1 MLADGRNFPKRA
13 WLFVLAVAFA
23 LMLTPA
29 MADTGAEQQDADKA
43 SKVEEEQTD
52 KDPLEGYNRFMFK
65 FNQFFRETIVDP
77 LVDGYQ
83 AITPE
88 PLQKAISN
96 AAKNINEPITAGS
109 SLLQGDTENAKKA
122 TQRFLINTT
131 AGFGG
136 TKDVAAEEY
145 GIKSRD
151 EDLGQAAGAHGTEA
165 GAHIELPF
173 LGPSNTRDAL
183 GTAATAIINPIG
195 AAGSVAKGAVEYSD
209 KRDVIKDV
217 TKGALDPYVVQRDAY
232 EQHRDYQIRNA
243 EPPAGKEQDFPGLN
257 EAPGK

>member
-1 MLADGRNFPKRA
+1 MFDNGKNFPKWA
-13 WLFVLAVAFA
+13 WAFVLAVVVVA
-23 LMLTPA
+23 LTA
-29 MADTGAEQQDADKA
+29 MPVMAESDADQDKA
-43 SKVEEEQTD
+43 PNVEEEQTD

-65 FNQFFRETIVDP
+65 FNQFFRDTIIDP

-83 AITPE
+83 AVTPD

-96 AAKNINEPITAGS
+96 AAKNLNEPITAGS

-136 TKDVAAEEY
+136 TKDVASEEY
-145 GIKSRD
+145 GITSRE
-151 EDLGQAAGAHGTEA
+151 EDLGQAAGRHGAES

-173 LGPSNTRDAL
+173 LGPSNTRDAF

-195 AAGSVAKGAVEYSD
+195 AAGAVAKGAVEYSD
-209 KRDVIKDV
+209 KRELIKDV

-232 EQHRDYQIRNA
+232 EQHRDYQVRNA
-243 EPPAGKEQDFPGLN
+243 EPRSDKEQDFPGLA
-257 EAPGK
+257 EEPAR